1 MSATTKPDAGNGHEL
16 TITRIIDAPAA
27 KLFRAWTEPELMK
40 EWFTPRPWTT
50 PVIETEAWTG
60 GSSYIL
66 MRGPNGEEF
75 PNRGTYL
82 EVVPNEKIVFTD
94 AFTSAWQPSEK
105 AFMVGIVTFEDLGG
119 GKTRYTARAR
129 HWNADDRK
137 IHQEMG
143 FESGWNAAAD
153 QLEAFVKTI

>member
-1 MSATTKPDAGNGHEL
+1 MNANAQSDTGNGHEL
-16 TITRIIDAPAA
+16 TITRIIDAPPA
-27 KLFRAWTEPELMK
+27 KLFRCWTEPELMK

-50 PVIETEAWTG
+50 PVIETDARSG

-75 PNRGTYL
+75 PNRGMYL

-105 AFMVGIVTFEDLGG
+105 AFMVGIVTFEDMGG
-119 GKTRYTARAR
+119 GKTRYTALAR
-129 HWNADDRK
+129 HWNSDDMK
-137 IHQEMG
+137 THQEMG
-143 FESGWNAAAD
+143 FEAGWDAAAD